1 MERYVHDRA
10 VMCVI
15 LINQQSS
22 TVSFSDIAAKGQC
35 VNLNSPP
42 LEAECVQIDRP
53 SKLRRVRG
61 GQLAKDAESDR
72 CNSGLVG
79 TKEIS

>member
-1 MERYVHDRA
+1 MIGA
-10 VMCVI
+10 VMCVV

-22 TVSFSDIAAKGQC
+22 TVSFPDITAKGQC

-42 LEAECVQIDRP
+42 LETERVQIGRP
-53 SKLRRVRG
+53 SKLR
-61 GQLAKDAESDR
+61 KDADSDR

-79 TKEIS
+79 TERLDKE